1 MAEFDDT
8 VTAYLRTW
16 NATDPAERRALLEQ
30 HWAQGVTYT
39 DPLAQVSGHDGIS
52 GAVEAVQAQFP
63 GYVFTLVS
71 GPDAHHQ
78 QARFQWGLGPRDAEP
93 VVVGF
98 DVLSTDPEGRIQ
110 TVLGFLDQVP
120 A

>member
-8 VTAYLRTW
+8 VTAYLSTW
-16 NATDPAERRALLEQ
+16 NATDTAERRALLET
-30 HWAQGVTYT
+30 HWAQSVSYT

-52 GAVEAVQAQFP
+52 GVIEAVQAQFP
-63 GYVFTLVS
+63 DYVFTLVS
-71 GPDAHHQ
+71 GPDGHHQ

-110 TVLGFLDQVP
+110 TVLGFLDRVP